1 MKRYFTSLMAIVVIV
16 AMVVIAWAPVAK
28 GGPPTPFDTCLDF
41 CEDQAICECAKILG
55 GSLRLTKCNVLAQ
68 CVDSCYWWGC
78 GDHCECDVDPICALW
93 EKDVPVQAFPP
104 EPPFAQNCFPN
115 G

>member
-41 CEDQAICECAKILG
+41 CEDQAICQCAKILG
-55 GSLRLTKCNVLAQ
+55 GSLRLTKCNIGA
-68 CVDSCYWWGC
+68 SCGYVHDGTVC
-78 GDHCECDVDPICALW
+78 ICEVDPICALW
-93 EKDVPVQAFPP
+93 EKDVVVQSFPP
-104 EPPFAQNCFPN
+104 LNPSCVLPTSPP
-115 G
+115 